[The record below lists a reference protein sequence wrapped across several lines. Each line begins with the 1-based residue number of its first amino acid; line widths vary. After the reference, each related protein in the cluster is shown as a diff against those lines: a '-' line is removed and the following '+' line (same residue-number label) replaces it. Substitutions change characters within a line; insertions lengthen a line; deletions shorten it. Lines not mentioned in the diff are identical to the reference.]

1 LPILRQFAA
10 VAGPHRHEQR
20 GQERRAADVANAE
33 RAVAESGHGGANGR
47 GGDDCNPSRLS
58 PRRVVRRADSPPPEE
73 ATIVRPTALNLLSVR
88 PLTPVT

>member
-20 GQERRAADVANAE
+20 GQERRAADLANAE
-33 RAVAESGHGGANGR
+33 RASQKAAMVVPTVVVATIATQST
-47 GGDDCNPSRLS
+47 LS

-88 PLTPVT
+88 PLTR